1 MPIRSTSPMIVVSNR
16 LPFTLTFNEETQKYE
31 RKISAGGL
39 VTAVAPVV
47 IEAGGLW
54 VGWSGIYSE
63 VGPIEI
69 PESDP
74 NDRSPTAGLKTSKVI
89 AVDLKKEMFD
99 KYYNGCCNAC
109 FWPLFHSMPDRAIFE
124 GDKWQA
130 YKTVNEE
137 FARLTVQAVRT
148 LKEADPNCVP
158 LIWLHDYHLMVAANH
173 IRDACD
179 EEGWTIKMA
188 FFLHIPFPSWDI
200 MRLFPWEDELL
211 QGILGC
217 DSIGFHIEDYCWNFI
232 DCCKRRLGS
241 RVDREKMLVE
251 HNNRT
256 IEIYPLPISIPYDRF
271 GKLSEEAESVVD
283 VSDSKQ
289 LLLGVD
295 RLDYTKGLVHRIKAF
310 ELLLEKY
317 PEHKENVI
325 FFQVAVPSRTD
336 VIEYQELK
344 EGLDQLIGSVNG
356 KFSTPNWS
364 PIRYI
369 YGCVPQHQLAAFYRD
384 ASVAVVTPLRDG
396 MNLVAKEFVACQTRE
411 PGVLVLSPFAGSAE
425 SMKEALL
432 VNPYE
437 TNEFADM
444 LHRALTLPK
453 EERELR
459 MMKLRNRERKHDVNY
474 WLKAFL
480 TSVNCLEEDS
490 KMTHAL
496 GPLVE
501 EDFGLFLSK
510 YVTESSNLAILLD
523 YDGTL
528 APIQLHPDLAVLPP
542 DTKEVLERLANLPD
556 VHLAIISGRSVQN
569 VKSMVAIEGITYAGN
584 HGLQIIHPDGTMFT
598 PSIPREYTEK
608 LDVLREKLKE
618 FCKFGAWIE
627 DKGAVITYHF
637 IKVEKDNLNKILPA
651 ARNAFTECGIK
662 LNHSHNAYEAR
673 PPINWDKGR
682 ASIYILR
689 TLFGVD
695 WSDRVSTIFA
705 GDDTTDEDAMQALQ
719 GMAVTFR
726 VTSSRSLRTAASYR
740 LPNLNAVF
748 KMLKWIA
755 RRLEKR
761 EALHMASKDSTDVP
775 NFS

>member
-1 MPIRSTSPMIVVSNR
+1 MPIRSTSPMVVVSNR
-16 LPFTLTFNEETQKYE
+16 LPFTLAKNAETGKLE

-47 IEAGGLW
+47 VEAGGLW
-54 VGWSGIYSE
+54 VGWPGIYSE
-63 VGPIEI
+63 NGLIEI
-69 PESDP
+69 PEADP
-74 NDRSPTAGLKTSKVI
+74 NDQSPTAGLKTSQVI

-124 GDKWQA
+124 GDKWEA
-130 YKTVNEE
+130 YKIVNEE
-137 FARLTVQAVRT
+137 FARLTVQAIRQ
-148 LKEADPNCVP
+148 LKDKFPNSIP
-158 LIWLHDYHLMVAANH
+158 LVWIHDYHLMVAANH
-173 IRDACD
+173 IRDMCD
-179 EEGWTIKMA
+179 EEGLRVKMA

-217 DSIGFHIEDYCWNFI
+217 DSIGFHVEDYCLNFV
-232 DCCKRRLGS
+232 DCCKRRLGC
-241 RVDREKMLVE
+241 RVDRDKMLVE

-256 IEIYPLPISIPYDRF
+256 VEINPLPISIPYERF
-271 GKLSEEAESVVD
+271 MKLAEEAKSVLEVD
-283 VSDSKQ
+283 DNKQ

-310 ELLLEKY
+310 EHLLEKY

-336 VIEYQELK
+336 VLVYQELK
-344 EGLDQLIGSVNG
+344 EELDQLIGSVNG

-369 YGCVPQHQLAAFYRD
+369 YGCVSQDQLAGFYRD

-396 MNLVAKEFVACQTRE
+396 MNLVAKEFVACQTQE

-425 SMKEALL
+425 SMREALL

-437 TNEFADM
+437 TNEFADI

-453 EERELR
+453 DEREVR
-459 MMKLRNRERKHDVNY
+459 MIKLRNRERTHDVNY
-474 WLKAFL
+474 WLRCFL
-480 TSVNCLEEDS
+480 KSVECLEDENKTIS
-490 KMTHAL
+490 HLAPI
-496 GPLVE
+496 GE
-501 EDFGLFLSK
+501 EDFGQFLSK
-510 YVTESSNLAILLD
+510 YVTESTNLAILLD

-528 APIQLHPDLAVLPP
+528 APLQSHPDLAVLPSE
-542 DTKEVLERLANLPD
+542 TKAVLQRLANLPD
-556 VHLAIISGRSVQN
+556 VHVAIISGRSVTN
-569 VKSMVAIEGITYAGN
+569 VKEMVGIEGVTYAGN
-584 HGLQIIHPDGTMFT
+584 HGLEIIHPDGTVFT
-598 PSIPREYTEK
+598 PTIPHDYEVRLK
-608 LDVLREKLKE
+608 DLKEKLKDS
-618 FCKFGAWIE
+618 CKHGAWVE
-627 DKGAVITYHF
+627 DKGSVITYHY
-637 IKVEKDNLNKILPA
+637 IQVPKEDLNDVLPS
-651 ARNAFTECGIK
+651 ARLAFKNSGIK
-662 LNHSHNAYEAR
+662 LNQSHNAFEAR
-673 PPINWDKGR
+673 PCINWDKGR
-682 ASIYILR
+682 AAIHILR

-705 GDDTTDEDAMQALQ
+705 GDDTTDEDAIQALQ
-719 GMAVTFR
+719 GMAITFR
-726 VTSSRSLRTAASYR
+726 ITQSKNVKTAATHR
-740 LPNLNAVF
+740 LPNVNAVF

-761 EALHMASKDSTDVP
+761 EASLVNP
-775 NFS
+775 R